1 MVWNQL
7 ICVGVDGFLDLFSS
21 VVYFRYQLPS
31 NKNCQKSETS
41 VRGGMDEIIVTGMAE
56 RNEILGRDEMVTDG
70 KVIAETCVIQGIADG
85 DHAVE
90 ASALDV
96 HGTCEWMDV
105 CVIAI
110 ILCSK

>member
-7 ICVGVDGFLDLFSS
+7 ICVGVDGFHDLFSS